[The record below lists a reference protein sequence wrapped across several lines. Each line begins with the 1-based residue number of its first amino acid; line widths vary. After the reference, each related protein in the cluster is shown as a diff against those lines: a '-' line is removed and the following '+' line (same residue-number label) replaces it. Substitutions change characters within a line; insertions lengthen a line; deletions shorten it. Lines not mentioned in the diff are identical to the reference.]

1 MFKPFI
7 VFICQPEQL
16 AAMDKTANEHRAL
29 AGLPTLNPQE
39 NQTAPQSSMKS
50 SPPAVP
56 GASSRAPEAAKTPDT
71 PTAASATQQQENS
84 ATDMVNSKTRDAE
97 NGPAGGQTG
106 KPVPSQGGV
115 GAGFSDADLDSLL
128 ESSDTEDK
136 QRGGEGVSGSAKAVS
151 VVGGEVTEQDLDDL
165 LSMEMPQSGGPGQVS
180 DPSQKVKGMMEH

>member
-7 VFICQPEQL
+7 VLICQPEQL

-29 AGLPTLNPQE
+29 AGLPTLDPQE
-39 NQTAPQSSMKS
+39 NQTTPQSSTKS

-56 GASSRAPEAAKTPDT
+56 GASSRTPDT
-71 PTAASATQQQENS
+71 PTAPSATQQQENS
-84 ATDMVNSKTRDAE
+84 ATDTVNSKTRDAE

-115 GAGFSDADLDSLL
+115 GVGFSDADLDSLL

-151 VVGGEVTEQDLDDL
+151 AVGGEVTEQDLDDL
-165 LSMEMPQSGGPGQVS
+165 LSMETPQSGGPGQVS